1 MDTEKL
7 CGLLDEMKRDE
18 IPAMQ
23 ALTVMGVLAAAQK
36 AALAE
41 GIPYLKEA
49 LQSPVPLN
57 ALSLSLIRI
66 FDKYAIWENAAAID
80 SELSTFSTE
89 LLTALCE
96 TWETCRTP
104 GALTDTFSAL
114 IPRADVRHALI
125 LPDSLEA
132 LGLGLLDLDAGD
144 SLYMGLLGMGMARP
158 AGMGEICKVEIRQE
172 WQRIWRI
179 LEFLE
184 NETPCTV
191 CANPLVEPLTTGGR
205 LRTFRKV
212 LLQSTAFIRQNAEET
227 PQRSAEDIFG
237 QYVYGMPP
245 VSRGQS
251 LMTISHALRVM
262 ESDGRGVV
270 IVDTGALFRGG
281 KEAEIRKRMMEADVI
296 EAVISLPKGMY
307 FALGAERNLVVLNK
321 QKAESAKGK
330 ILFIN
335 GSELGTAQQGK
346 TLLDEKEI
354 QKILAVVRET
364 REEETGF
371 SASVP
376 ASAIRDANWQP
387 EQYVR
392 TGTFDAPGV
401 GPVIIPW
408 REWPKEVPSVPLDEI
423 ATVFGG
429 FNLLRSTEESPGGD
443 CRIINFGDVQD
454 GVLQPEKVKRYRSGG
469 AKLAPYYVRPGDII
483 ITSRGTTMKLC
494 QVPDFDG
501 VPMLISQN
509 FYGVRVTYPACDAK
523 MLLLYLESPV
533 GQYLID
539 KMRSGAVIRLLNRKT
554 FMKLPV
560 PRELAENGKASRDAW
575 DEGELRLMEL
585 RKEVE
590 TQEKEM
596 RRKAWAAMGIGGL
609 FREK

>member
-1 MDTEKL
+1 MDIEKM
-7 CGLLDEMKRDE
+7 CGLLDGMKRDE
-18 IPAMQ
+18 IPAVQ
-23 ALTVMGVLAAAQK
+23 ALTVMGLLAAAQK
-36 AALAE
+36 AVLAE

-49 LQSPVPLN
+49 LQSTAPLN

-80 SELSTFSTE
+80 SELSTLSTE
-89 LLTALCE
+89 LLAALCE
-96 TWETCRTP
+96 TWGTCQTPDALAETFR
-104 GALTDTFSAL
+104 AL
-114 IPRADVRHALI
+114 IPRADVRRALI

-158 AGMGEICKVEIRQE
+158 EGMGAICKVEIRQE

-191 CANPLVEPLTTGGR
+191 CANPLVDPLTTGGR
-205 LRTFRKV
+205 LHTFRKV
-212 LLQSTAFIRQNAEET
+212 LLQSTAFLRQNAEEA
-227 PQRSAEDIFG
+227 PQKGAADIFG
-237 QYVYGMPP
+237 QYAYGMPP

-281 KEAEIRKRMMEADVI
+281 KEAEIRRRMMEADVI

-335 GSELGTAQQGK
+335 GAELGATKHGK
-346 TLLDEKEI
+346 TILDEKET
-354 QKILAVVRET
+354 QRILDVVREQ
-364 REEETGF
+364 RDEAGF
-371 SASVP
+371 SAV
-376 ASAIRDANWQP
+376 ALVSAIREADWQP

-392 TGTFDAPGV
+392 AGTFDAPGV
-401 GPVIIPW
+401 GPVVIPW
-408 REWPKEVPSVPLDEI
+408 QEWPKEVPSVPLDEI

-429 FNLLRSTEESPGGD
+429 FNLLRSTEESPEGD

-454 GVLQPEKVKRYRSGG
+454 GVLQPEKVKRYRSNG
-469 AKLAPYYVRPGDII
+469 AKLSPYYVHPGDII

-494 QVPDFDG
+494 QVPEFDG
-501 VPMLISQN
+501 APMLISQN
-509 FYGVRVTYPACDAK
+509 FYGVRANPECDAK
-523 MLLLYLESPV
+523 LLLLYLESPV

-539 KMRSGAVIRLLNRKT
+539 KMRSGAVIRLLNRKA

-560 PRELAENGKASRDAW
+560 PKRLFESAAEKMAEIEVDETRLDGIRKSLAFQTQK
-575 DEGELRLMEL
+575 LH
-585 RKEVE
+585 RKEW
-590 TQEKEM
+590 KF
-596 RRKAWAAMGIGGL
+596 MGIDGL
-609 FREK
+609 FHIK

>member
-1 MDTEKL
+1 MDIEKM
-7 CGLLDEMKRDE
+7 CGLLDGMKRDE
-18 IPAMQ
+18 IPAVQ
-23 ALTVMGVLAAAQK
+23 ALTVMGLLAVAQK
-36 AALAE
+36 AVLAE

-49 LQSPVPLN
+49 LQSTAPLN

-80 SELSTFSTE
+80 SELSTLSIE
-89 LLTALCE
+89 LLAALCE
-96 TWETCRTP
+96 TWGTCQTPDALAETFR
-104 GALTDTFSAL
+104 AL
-114 IPRADVRHALI
+114 IPRADVRRALI

-158 AGMGEICKVEIRQE
+158 EGMGAICKVEIRQE

-191 CANPLVEPLTTGGR
+191 CANPLMEPLTTGGR
-205 LRTFRKV
+205 LHTFRKV
-212 LLQSTAFIRQNAEET
+212 LLQSTAFLRQNAEET
-227 PQRSAEDIFG
+227 PQKGAADIFG
-237 QYVYGMPP
+237 QYAYGMPP

-281 KEAEIRKRMMEADVI
+281 KEAEIRRRMMEADVI

-335 GSELGTAQQGK
+335 GSELGTTQQGK
-346 TLLDEKEI
+346 TILDEKEI

-364 REEETGF
+364 REAETGF

-392 TGTFDAPGV
+392 TGTFDARGV
-401 GPVIIPW
+401 GPVVIPW
-408 REWPKEVPSVPLDEI
+408 KEWPKEVPSVPLDEI

-429 FNLLRSTEESPGGD
+429 FNLLRSTEESLEGD

-469 AKLAPYYVRPGDII
+469 AKLAPYYVLPGDII

-509 FYGVRVTYPACDAK
+509 FYGVRVNPECDAK
-523 MLLLYLESPV
+523 MLLLYMESPV

-539 KMRSGAVIRLLNRKT
+539 KIRSGAVIRLLNRKA

-560 PRELAENGKASRDAW
+560 PKQLLENGKTTRKAW
-575 DEGELRLMEL
+575 DEDEKRLMEL

-596 RRKAWAAMGIGGL
+596 RRKAWAVMGIDGL